1 MNTVQ
6 FKTYDA
12 MCLQTAEEIVSGL
25 AANPE
30 QMLCI
35 AAGHTSLGVFTYLIN
50 AFHNGRADFSRAWF
64 VAMDEWLHMDAHT
77 PESCGSFLVE
87 HFLSKVNYP
96 KDHIRLWNGKA
107 PDPQAECRS
116 VEKFISANATDGVID
131 YLVLGAGMNGH
142 LALNEPGTPMDSR
155 AHVSHLDA
163 LTAQVGQKYFSNG
176 AALTGGITL
185 GIGNFS
191 EAKRTLLLIN
201 GEKKA
206 DILADILKSC
216 GPDTALPATALYEFG
231 NASIYYDAA
240 ASSNTSIKA

>member
-1 MNTVQ
+1 MNTIK
-6 FKTYDA
+6 FETYEA
-12 MCLQTAEEIVSGL
+12 MCLKTAEEIVDGL
-25 AANPE
+25 LANPE

-35 AAGHTSLGVFTYLIN
+35 AAGHTSLGVFNCLID
-50 AFHNGRADFSRAWF
+50 AFKEGRADFSRAWF
-64 VAMDEWLHMDAHT
+64 VAMDEWLYMDDQT

-107 PDPQAECRS
+107 HDPQAECRS
-116 VEKFISANATDGVID
+116 VEQFIKNSATGGVID

-155 AHVSHLDA
+155 AHVSRLDA
-163 LTAQVGQKYFSNG
+163 LTAQVGQKYFSSG

-185 GIGNFS
+185 GIGDFH
-191 EAKRTLLLIN
+191 EAKRTVLLIN

-206 DILADILKSC
+206 DILAKILKSAR
-216 GPDTALPATALYEFG
+216 PDTALPATALYEFG
-231 NASIYYDAA
+231 NASIYFDAA
-240 ASSNTSIKA
+240 AGK